1 MTTAG
6 NASKQSMTTNIGS
19 STDTLGADH
28 EYHEISDEENQD
40 SPLRFDKALNFD
52 FGPSLLAEMDQMF
65 RSLGKPRVKN
75 FYILCIVSHV
85 QDNIYDSFL
94 YVFFIGSSPPPPP
107 PGHPLPTEHESSN
120 ARNELREI
128 QAKQCSKKK
137 QATVSPIN
145 VQ

>member
-1 MTTAG
+1 MGGTVG
-6 NASKQSMTTNIGS
+6 NSGKQSTSLNMVN

-40 SPLRFDKALNFD
+40 SPLRFDKTLNFD

-65 RSLGKPRVKN
+65 RSLGNFSTKELTIANAFLILVKCI
-75 FYILCIVSHV
+75 YICSL
-85 QDNIYDSFL
+85 
-94 YVFFIGSSPPPPP
+94 GSSPPPPP
-107 PGHPLPTEHESSN
+107 PVHPLSTEHESSN
-120 ARNELREI
+120 VRNELREI
-128 QAKQCSKKK
+128 QAKQCNKKK